1 MEALTVLVPGVAAGV
16 WWALAAVLA
25 LVGIAGVVLPVLPG
39 TVLVLAGLGL
49 GAWIDGFER
58 VGPWAIAGLVVL
70 AVLGWAT
77 DFVAA
82 LLGARKVGA
91 SRWALIGAALGTV
104 VGLLAGLVG
113 VLVFPFIGAVLGEW
127 LALRRQGVRPGAAD
141 ASPVAP
147 GADPDAAAATASG
160 LAHAADAGHA
170 RQATPTVP
178 SAIRPA
184 EPAGA
189 EQRALRVGLATW
201 IGLLIGTAVK
211 LALSFAMV
219 GVFAMAYW
227 I

>member
-16 WWALAAVLA
+16 WWALAAVLT

-39 TVLVLAGLGL
+39 TVLVLAGLVL

-91 SRWALIGAALGTV
+91 SRWALIGAAIGTV
-104 VGLLAGLVG
+104 VGVLAGLVG
-113 VLVFPFIGAVLGEW
+113 VLVFPFVGAVLGEW
-127 LALRRQGVRPGAAD
+127 LALRRQGLRPGQTL
-141 ASPVAP
+141 
-147 GADPDAAAATASG
+147 DAAPVPGSLHPVPAAASG
-160 LAHAADAGHA
+160 LA
-170 RQATPTVP
+170 PP
-178 SAIRPA
+178 
-184 EPAGA
+184 GA

-201 IGLLIGTAVK
+201 IGLLVGTAVK

-219 GVFAMAYW
+219 GVFAVAYW
-227 I
+227 F

>member
-1 MEALTVLVPGVAAGV
+1 MEALTVLVPGVAPGV
-16 WWALAAVLA
+16 WWVLAAVVTLT
-25 LVGIAGVVLPVLPG
+25 GIAGVVLPVLPG
-39 TVLVLAGLGL
+39 TVLVLGGLLL
-49 GAWIDGFER
+49 GAWIDGFDR

-127 LALRRQGVRPGAAD
+127 LALRRQGVRPGGLATQANAAD
-141 ASPVAP
+141 VAAASPSGLAGGLLAP
-147 GADPDAAAATASG
+147 AAATG
-160 LAHAADAGHA
+160 
-170 RQATPTVP
+170 P
-178 SAIRPA
+178 
-184 EPAGA
+184 GA

-211 LALSFAMV
+211 LALSFVMV

-227 I
+227 F